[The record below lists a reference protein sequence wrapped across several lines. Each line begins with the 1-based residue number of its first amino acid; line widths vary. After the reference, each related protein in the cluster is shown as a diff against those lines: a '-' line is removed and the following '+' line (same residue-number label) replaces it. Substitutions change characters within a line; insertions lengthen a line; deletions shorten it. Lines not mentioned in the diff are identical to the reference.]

1 MAMII
6 SVITMLVVLQM
17 MVVLLMMVV
26 VLLMMVL
33 VLMVVVAVVA
43 LVMMEVITRTAVMGT
58 KVTKH
63 LEHIEEELA
72 IVLTELPEED
82 QQLLVQVHL

>member
-1 MAMII
+1 MM
-6 SVITMLVVLQM
+6 MVVLLL
-17 MVVLLMMVV
+17 MVVLLMMM
-26 VLLMMVL
+26 LL
-33 VLMVVVAVVA
+33 LMVVVLMIAVIMRTVIMGKKVA
-43 LVMMEVITRTAVMGT
+43 
-58 KVTKH
+58 KH

>member
-1 MAMII
+1 MM
-6 SVITMLVVLQM
+6 MVVLLL
-17 MVVLLMMVV
+17 MVVLLMMM
-26 VLLMMVL
+26 LL
-33 VLMVVVAVVA
+33 LMVV

-58 KVTKH
+58 KVPKH

-72 IVLTELPEED
+72 IVLTKLPEED

>member
-1 MAMII
+1 
-6 SVITMLVVLQM
+6 MLLM
-17 MVVLLMMVV
+17 MVVLLMEVV
-26 VLLMMVL
+26 VLMIAIIM
-33 VLMVVVAVVA
+33 
-43 LVMMEVITRTAVMGT
+43 RTAMMGT

-82 QQLLVQVHL
+82 QQLLVEVNL

>member
-1 MAMII
+1 M
-6 SVITMLVVLQM
+6 VVLLL
-17 MVVLLMMVV
+17 MVVLLMMM
-26 VLLMMVL
+26 LL
-33 VLMVVVAVVA
+33 LMVV

>member
-1 MAMII
+1 
-6 SVITMLVVLQM
+6 MLVVLQM

>member
-1 MAMII
+1 
-6 SVITMLVVLQM
+6 
-17 MVVLLMMVV
+17 MVVLLLMMLLLMVV
-26 VLLMMVL
+26 VLMI
-33 VLMVVVAVVA
+33 A
-43 LVMMEVITRTAVMGT
+43 VITRTAVMGK
-58 KVTKH
+58 KVAKH

>member
-1 MAMII
+1 MMI
-6 SVITMLVVLQM
+6 SVIMMLVVL
-17 MVVLLMMVV
+17 LMVV
-26 VLLMMVL
+26 VL
-33 VLMVVVAVVA
+33 VV

-72 IVLTELPEED
+72 IVLTKLPEED

>member
-1 MAMII
+1 
-6 SVITMLVVLQM
+6 
-17 MVVLLMMVV
+17 
-26 VLLMMVL
+26 
-33 VLMVVVAVVA
+33 
-43 LVMMEVITRTAVMGT
+43 MGT

-82 QQLLVQVHL
+82 QQLLVEVHLWTNLRYYEKLSLSVC

>member
-1 MAMII
+1 
-6 SVITMLVVLQM
+6 M
-17 MVVLLMMVV
+17 MV
-26 VLLMMVL
+26 
-33 VLMVVVAVVA
+33 VLMVVVLMIAVI
-43 LVMMEVITRTAVMGT
+43 MRTVIMGT